1 MTVPSPRFL
10 FLQVNKRCNL
20 RCQHCDFWMRKSE
33 DVENYLG
40 GERLRRVI
48 NEFAI
53 ISRKGAVVIC
63 GGEPMLNL
71 DRYFDICRFSREA
84 GLRIVSVV
92 NGTRIRD
99 AAMADRLIAEGPHE
113 ISISLNSHR
122 KELHDR
128 TRGVTGAFDKA
139 VAALRLL
146 VKARAHAGAKTHI
159 DVMGLIF
166 DENHCEIEEF
176 YDFVLN
182 DVGADKLKLNFLQPS
197 FGHDNGEPDAFFA
210 QHGKVDPD
218 ATLAAIRR
226 SNARFKLGLNP
237 IWLKQVEM
245 YLRELGAAQDLDKG
259 WGSHAQTSEHI
270 CNTHDRNIMV
280 DHYGTARLCFAN
292 DFRGMK
298 LEHYGDLKTF
308 WDGANDIREKMR
320 TCNRFCGISHSVRR
334 ETSSV
339 RSRATTQ
346 DVGMFDRLRVA
357 LTPIGVA

>member
-1 MTVPSPRFL
+1 MTSLQPRFL

-20 RCQHCDFWMRKSE
+20 RCQHCDFWMRKNE
-33 DVENYLG
+33 DVENYLAG
-40 GERLRRVI
+40 QRLREVI

-53 ISRKGAVVIC
+53 ISRAGAVVIC

-84 GLRIVSVV
+84 ALRVVSVV

-99 AAMADRLIAEGPHE
+99 AAMADKLIAEGPHE
-113 ISISLNSHR
+113 IAISLNSHR

-128 TRGVTGAFDKA
+128 TRGVNGAFDKA

-146 VKARAHAGAKTHI
+146 LEARARAGTKTHI

-166 DENHCEIEEF
+166 DENHREIEDF

-197 FGHDNGEPDAFFA
+197 FGHDDGQPDEFFA
-210 QHGKVDPD
+210 RHGKVDAD
-218 ATLAAIRR
+218 ETVAAIKR

-237 IWLKQVEM
+237 VWLRQVEM
-245 YLRELGAAQDLDKG
+245 YLRELAPVQDLDKG
-259 WGSHAQTSEHI
+259 WGSNTQTSEHI

-280 DHYGTARLCFAN
+280 DHYGTARLCFAG
-292 DFRGMK
+292 DFRGAK
-298 LEHYGDLKTF
+298 LQHYGDLKTF
-308 WDGANDIREKMR
+308 WDEANDIREKMQN
-320 TCNRFCGISHSVRR
+320 CNRFCGISHSVRR

-339 RSRATTQ
+339 RSRAATQ
-346 DVGMFDRLRVA
+346 DIGVLNRLRVA